1 MALTL
6 WCVTTDLTDRY
17 GAPSRWTRP
26 VTIVVAVVL
35 AVVGLGWLG
44 WAAWFHGSPDVTSEV
59 MTYDVVSD
67 HQVDARVDVDLAEGI
82 QASCRVRAYAE
93 DHTTV
98 GEKTFVPQDGPNQVE
113 IRTERRA
120 TSVEKVGCTAPG
132 QTRPR

>member
-1 MALTL
+1 MLF
-6 WCVTTDLTDRY
+6 R
-17 GAPSRWTRP
+17 S
-26 VTIVVAVVL
+26 
-35 AVVGLGWLG
+35 
-44 WAAWFHGSPDVTSEV
+44 
-59 MTYDVVSD
+59 SD
-67 HQVDARVDVDLAEGI
+67 HQVDARVDVDLAEGVA
-82 QASCRVRAYAE
+82 ASCRVRAYAE

>member
-1 MALTL
+1 M
-6 WCVTTDLTDRY
+6 TTDLTDRY

-26 VTIVVAVVL
+26 VTIAVAAVL

-82 QASCRVRAYAE
+82 DASCRVRAYAE

-98 GEKTFVPQDGPNQVE
+98 GEMTFTPVDGPNRVE

-132 QTRPR
+132 QSRPR